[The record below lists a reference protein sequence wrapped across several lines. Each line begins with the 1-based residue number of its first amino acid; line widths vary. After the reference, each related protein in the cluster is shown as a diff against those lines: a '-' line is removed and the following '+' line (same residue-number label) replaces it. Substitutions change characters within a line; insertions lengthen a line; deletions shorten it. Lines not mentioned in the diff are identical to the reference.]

1 MRKLEWQILVFALFL
16 SACTSTSTM
25 NELPE
30 ITHPEWVKDASIY
43 EVNVRQFT
51 PEGTF
56 KAFESHVPRL
66 KELGVDILWLMPIHP
81 IGEKNRKGTLG
92 SYYAVKDY
100 YEINPEFGT
109 KEDFQHLVDLIHQHD
124 MKVIIDWV
132 GNHSSWDNELTKL
145 HPEWY
150 LHDYKGDFIPPIGW
164 DWSDVIVFDF
174 EQEGLRKYMIESLR
188 YWVSEFDIDGYR
200 CDVAGYVPTDFWL
213 QSRRSL
219 ESIKPIFMLAEWD
232 DRAMHY
238 AFDMSYAWELEAT
251 MHAIAKGDKN
261 ATALNAYIAK
271 MINSTRLAEIK
282 MTFTSNH
289 DKNSWEGTVFDRF
302 GLAAQNFAAFT
313 YVLEGMPLIYSGQE
327 VGLKKPLAFFDKDQ
341 ISWGDHPFNSLYA
354 RLNKLKKDNK
364 ALWNGE
370 WGGRMLPLKTN
381 KPEQVNVIYREKDG
395 NKVVALFNASDSEVT
410 FTVEDKVY
418 SGAYK
423 SFKGRNTVELTEDQ
437 EFTLGPWGYQIYTAK

>member
-1 MRKLEWQILVFALFL
+1 MKKLELQILVFALFL

-25 NELPE
+25 NELPN

-43 EVNVRQFT
+43 EVNIRQFT

-56 KAFESHVPRL
+56 KAFESHIPRL

-81 IGEKNRKGTLG
+81 IGEINRKGTLG

-100 YEINPEFGT
+100 REVNPEFGT
-109 KEDFQHLVDLIHQHD
+109 NEDFQHLVDLIHQHD

-132 GNHSSWDNELTKL
+132 GNHSSWDNELTKS

-164 DWSDVIVFDF
+164 DWSDVIVFDY
-174 EQEGLRKYMIESLR
+174 EQKGLRDYMIESLK
-188 YWVSEFDIDGYR
+188 YWVEEFDIDGYR

-219 ESIKPIFMLAEWD
+219 ESVKPVFMLAEWD

-238 AFDMSYAWELEAT
+238 AFDMSYAWELEET
-251 MHAIAKGDKN
+251 MHAIAKGNKN

-271 MINSTRLAEIK
+271 MINSTRLTEIK

-313 YVLEGMPLIYSGQE
+313 YMVEGMPLIYSGQE
-327 VGLKKPLAFFDKDQ
+327 VGLKQSLSFFEKDQ
-341 ISWGDHPFNSLYA
+341 IAWGDHPFNSLYA
-354 RLNKLKKDNK
+354 RLNNLKKDNK

-381 KPEQVNVIYREKDG
+381 KPEQVNVIFREKDG
-395 NKVVALFNASDSEVT
+395 NKVVALFNASDKEVV
-410 FTVEDKVY
+410 FSVEDKVY
-418 SGAYK
+418 SGEYK
-423 SFKGRNTVELTEDQ
+423 SFNGRNTVELTEDQ
-437 EFTLGPWGYQIYTAK
+437 QFTLGPWGYQIYTAK